1 MNQLTRKFICLGL
14 ILTSLFYVFSTQA
27 SSCDSYKH
35 TFKEVQVKDNWNDT
49 VNNWEE
55 NANKCCNEMT
65 NLSSSCSGSKE
76 SECYAAVGL
85 EELIYGP
92 VNCTSTQDLGECAV
106 SLGECAVS
114 LGESAVDLVEL

>member
-1 MNQLTRKFICLGL
+1 M
-14 ILTSLFYVFSTQA
+14 
-27 SSCDSYKH
+27 
-35 TFKEVQVKDNWNDT
+35 QVKDNWNDI

-76 SECYAAVGL
+76 SECCAAVGL
-85 EELIYGP
+85 EELIFGP

-106 SLGECAVS
+106 SLGE
-114 LGESAVDLVEL
+114 SAVDLVEL